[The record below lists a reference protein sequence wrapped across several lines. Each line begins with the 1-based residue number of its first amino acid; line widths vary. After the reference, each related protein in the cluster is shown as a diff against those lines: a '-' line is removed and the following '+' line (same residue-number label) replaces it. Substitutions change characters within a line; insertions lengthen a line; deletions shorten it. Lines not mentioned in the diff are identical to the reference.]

1 MTNIDGNDFPE
12 NLYYHRDHMWAKIE
26 GGYVKVG
33 YNDWAQEAAG
43 KLVSLKTR
51 REGSTVKQGK
61 TLGSVESGK
70 WVGPLKMPVSG
81 KLVELNEEV
90 LERPD
95 LINDEPYG
103 KGWVAKI
110 EPTNLEEDKE
120 NLIKGEDT
128 ESLKT
133 WLDKE
138 KETHEL

>member
-1 MTNIDGNDFPE
+1 ED
-12 NLYYHRDHMWAKIE
+12 DHAT
-26 GGYVKVG
+26 VG

-51 REGSTVKQGK
+51 RGGSTAKQGK

-81 KLVELNEEV
+81 KIVELNQDV

-95 LINDEPYG
+95 LINEDSYG
-103 KGWVAKI
+103 RGWIAKI
-110 EPTNLEEDKE
+110 ETTNLEEDME
-120 NLIKGEDT
+120 NLIKGDDVET
-128 ESLKT
+128 LEE
-133 WLDKE
+133 WLRKE